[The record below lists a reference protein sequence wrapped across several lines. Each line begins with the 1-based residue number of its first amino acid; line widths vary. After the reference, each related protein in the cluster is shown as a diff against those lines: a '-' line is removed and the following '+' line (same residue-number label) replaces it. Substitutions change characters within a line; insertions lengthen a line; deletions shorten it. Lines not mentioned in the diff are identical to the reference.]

1 MMVEKWITRGFIQ
14 ASRYASISAKS
25 IQHLSRVYVLLS
37 IISSNDYNNIACYE
51 CKVNEILL
59 FCTYIESAKKL
70 KGPDIFNNKRVVYI
84 QIKFCILSMS

>member
-37 IISSNDYNNIACYE
+37 IISSNDYNNIACYTLTNFVLTKSFSIIFN
-51 CKVNEILL
+51 CLGLEIISML
-59 FCTYIESAKKL
+59 TL
-70 KGPDIFNNKRVVYI
+70 KGKA
-84 QIKFCILSMS
+84 LSNEAFAL